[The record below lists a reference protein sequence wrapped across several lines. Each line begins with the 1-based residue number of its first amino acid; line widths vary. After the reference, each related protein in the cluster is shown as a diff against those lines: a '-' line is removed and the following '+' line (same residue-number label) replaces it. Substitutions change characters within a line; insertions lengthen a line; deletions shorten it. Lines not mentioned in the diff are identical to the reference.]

1 MIENGICHIKYPNGK
16 MSLRMERFFP
26 TSAHN
31 IRILFLKTIAL
42 NREDRWQTAQDILQ
56 WLKEALEAMD
66 AERAMKEYA
75 NTCVERRTQAKEMQ
89 EDIDRQAAQIQKMNV
104 YLKEMARGQGKK
116 AYRKNLKAEKEKLK
130 GLKDKQRN
138 LKYDAQYQYAEF
150 NRVQSLDKKFK
161 ENIELIECLSAGWS

>member
-16 MSLRMERFFP
+16 MSLYMERFFP

-42 NREDRWQTAQDILQ
+42 NWEERCQIAQDILQ
-56 WLKEALEAMD
+56 WLKEAQRELDIEKTLRF
-66 AERAMKEYA
+66 RADKH
-75 NTCVERRTQAKEMQ
+75 VEQRTKASEMQ
-89 EDIDRQAAQIQKMNV
+89 EKIDKCEQGVKNLQDFIRV
-104 YLKEMARGQGKK
+104 LPRGKK
-116 AYRKNLKAEKEKLK
+116 KPYQEKLKQEREKLK

-161 ENIELIECLSAGWS
+161 ENIELIEHLSAGWS

>member
-42 NREDRWQTAQDILQ
+42 NWEERCQIAQDILQ
-56 WLKEALEAMD
+56 WLKEAQRELDIEKTLRF
-66 AERAMKEYA
+66 RADKH
-75 NTCVERRTQAKEMQ
+75 VEQRTKASEMQ
-89 EDIDRQAAQIQKMNV
+89 EKIDKCEQGIKNLRDFIRV
-104 YLKEMARGQGKK
+104 LPRGKK
-116 AYRKNLKAEKEKLK
+116 KTYQEKLKQEREKLK

-161 ENIELIECLSAGWS
+161 KNIELIEHLSAGWS